1 MKWIVLLLFL
11 ACCGCATQR
20 TKITLTR
27 IDGQPAL
34 SIEFEERNRQ
44 HVTYRD
50 DASTAC
56 PSNVLFRCFK

>member
-1 MKWIVLLLFL
+1 MAKWILLGVLF
-11 ACCGCATQR
+11 CGCAGQKVRVTV
-20 TKITLTR
+20 TR
-27 IDGQPAL
+27 VHGEPAV

-50 DASTAC
+50 DASTVC